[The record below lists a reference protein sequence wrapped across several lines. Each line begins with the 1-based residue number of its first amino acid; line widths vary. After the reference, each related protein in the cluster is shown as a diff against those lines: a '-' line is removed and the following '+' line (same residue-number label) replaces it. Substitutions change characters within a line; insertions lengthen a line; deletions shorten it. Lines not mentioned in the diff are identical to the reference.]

1 MEKSCSLLGKKQ
13 RVYPYFGDVS
23 DGGSTDAHIFDQ
35 NSSSSPEVAVC
46 VFFLCFVQKTFII
59 MLIFL
64 LYLSIFFLFSCGV

>member
-23 DGGSTDAHIFDQ
+23 DGGSTNADIFYQ

-46 VFFLCFVQKTFII
+46 VFSSILFKK
-59 MLIFL
+59 LI
-64 LYLSIFFLFSCGV
+64 LSC